1 MKKGR
6 RGRGVKNGRMEGE
19 RGLEG
24 VCNEREVTYI
34 RVYICCS
41 TRKKEEREG
50 WRGRDGGK
58 VGGSQLMVNRN
69 GRMEGEGKITAR

>member
-41 TRKKEEREG
+41 TRKKEGREG

-58 VGGSQLMVNRN
+58 VGGSQ
-69 GRMEGEGKITAR
+69 